1 MAKHRHLA
9 LRLSIVSVVVVG
21 TTLLIFASSQHHRQS
36 EVSKPLVT
44 YSTDRPDESKENAK
58 NYKWRGRSDEPKKIR
73 IPEIGV
79 DAFIQKAGVDQNNE
93 IAVPDNI
100 HLAGWFANSQK
111 PGQNGLSIID
121 GHVGSSTSHG
131 IFSELSNISKG
142 DMFEIELGNGSIMS
156 YKVISV
162 IQVPESKSEAHLFSQ
177 NPEVKSQVNL
187 ITCGGEFD
195 KSSERYEDR
204 VIVSG
209 ELVQKT

>member
-1 MAKHRHLA
+1 MAKHRHLV
-9 LRLSIVSVVVVG
+9 LRLSIVSVVAVG
-21 TTLLIFASSQHHRQS
+21 ITLLIFASSQHRQS

-111 PGQNGLSIID
+111 PGENGLSIID

-177 NPEVKSQVNL
+177 NLEVVSQVNL
-187 ITCGGEFD
+187 ITCGGD
-195 KSSERYEDR
+195 YDDRSGRYEDR

-209 ELVQKT
+209 ELMQKT